1 MVLCMENEFCLLL
14 NIHLFSDSAPPPVT
28 LGLPW
33 RGLCVYKSALYN
45 YTKGVVTTYK
55 YFTIVTRAHT

>member
-14 NIHLFSDSAPPPVT
+14 NIHLFSDSVPPPVT

-45 YTKGVVTTYK
+45 YTKGIVTNTYK
-55 YFTIVTRAHT
+55 

>member
-14 NIHLFSDSAPPPVT
+14 NIHLLPDSAPPPVT

-33 RGLCVYKSALYN
+33 RGLCAYQSALYN
-45 YTKGVVTTYK
+45 YTKGVVTNTYK
-55 YFTIVTRAHT
+55 NVLY